1 MSPLIKIIGGK
12 WTTEIMRELAVQ
24 PVRTRKFLVH
34 IPGLTMKSLRER
46 LQEMQEQNLIIRTE
60 YGGRPLK
67 VEYSLTER
75 GMKILAILE
84 ALKQLA
90 EEGLESTCCC
100 SVEKDCM
107 NGSKSLNCPFRR
119 ADTRKQRNS

>member
-1 MSPLIKIIGGK
+1 M
-12 WTTEIMRELAVQ
+12 EIMRELALQ

-46 LQEMQEQNLIIRTE
+46 LQEMEQQNLIIRTE
-60 YGGRPLK
+60 YDGRPLK

-75 GMKILAILE
+75 GVKILAILE
-84 ALKQLA
+84 TLKQLA
-90 EEGLESTCCC
+90 EEGSEPSCSC

-107 NGSKSLNCPFRR
+107 NGSKPLNCPFRR
-119 ADTRKQRNS
+119 EDTRRQRNP

>member
-1 MSPLIKIIGGK
+1 M
-12 WTTEIMRELAVQ
+12 EIMRELAVQ

-46 LQEMQEQNLIIRTE
+46 LQEMEQQDLILRTE
-60 YGGRPLK
+60 FEGRPLK
-67 VEYSLTER
+67 VEYSLTAR

-84 ALKQLA
+84 TLKELA
-90 EEGLESTCCC
+90 EEGSESTCCC
-100 SVEKDCM
+100 SVEKDCI

-119 ADTRKQRNS
+119 EDTRRQRNT